1 MQTTAM
7 NRLVGRL
14 TRKET
19 LGRYLDKDSRLEKSM
34 NAKDLLLLGVGTVI
48 GTGIFIL
55 PGTVASLYSGPGI
68 ILSFVLA
75 ALVCATAAMC
85 YAEFSSA
92 LPVAG
97 SAYSYGNIVF
107 GEFVGWVI
115 GWALILEY
123 MLSVAAVSTGW
134 SAYLVSF
141 LKGMGISVPKAITG
155 SFDPAHGTYIN
166 IFAVIIVLA
175 ISLLLTQGV
184 KTSTRI
190 NNIIVVAKIV
200 IILLFVVVGIFYVK
214 PANWSPFAP
223 YGSHG
228 IMRGASLV
236 FYAYLG
242 FDCVSAS
249 AAEVKNP
256 KRNMPIGIIGTLIIC
271 TLLYM
276 AVAAVLTGMVSYT
289 KLNVAAPVSYALQIV
304 NQNWVAG
311 IISIGALAG
320 MFTMM
325 LSMIYSSSRLIYS
338 IGRDGLLPKKLG
350 QINMK
355 HQVPSHSLLAVTVV
369 IAIMGGLVSLD
380 RLTELVNIGTLIAF
394 TMMTLG
400 VLPLRRRK
408 DIPNDGFK
416 VPLYPVLP
424 IISAGLCIWMLL
436 QLPLDTW
443 IVSGIWFAIGV
454 ILYASYGVW
463 HSQINKKSA
472 D

>member
-1 MQTTAM
+1 MQSTTM
-7 NRLVGRL
+7 VNRLVGRL
-14 TRKET
+14 TKKES
-19 LGRYLDKDSRLEKSM
+19 LDRYLDKDSLLEKSM

-55 PGTVASLYSGPGI
+55 PGTVAALYSGPGI
-68 ILSFVLA
+68 IISFVLA

-134 SAYLVSF
+134 SAYLISF
-141 LKGMGISVPKAITG
+141 LKGFGINVPKAITG

-166 IFAVIIVLA
+166 IFAVLIVLA

-190 NNIIVVAKIV
+190 NNIIVIAKIV
-200 IILLFVVVGIFYVK
+200 IILLFVVVGLFYVK
-214 PANWSPFAP
+214 PGNWTPFAP

-311 IISIGALAG
+311 VISVGALAG

-350 QINMK
+350 KINMK
-355 HQVPSHSLLAVTVV
+355 HQVPSHSLAAVTIV

-394 TMMTLG
+394 TMMSLG
-400 VLPLRRRK
+400 VLPLRKRK
-408 DIPNDGFK
+408 DIENTGFK
-416 VPLYPVLP
+416 VPFYPVLP
-424 IISAGLCIWMLL
+424 IISAGLCIWMLV

-443 IVSGIWFAIGV
+443 IVSLVWFALGV

-463 HSQINKKSA
+463 HSQLHTENN
-472 D
+472 